1 MRTMGL
7 DVGERTIGVAV
18 SDALGWTA
26 QGLEVIRR
34 GSWEEDLKRLREIS
48 EQYDVSAIVVGYPKN
63 MNGTIGPRAE
73 AAAAFA
79 KRLEAGLGLPVKLWD
94 ERLTTMEAER
104 LLLAADVSRG
114 KRRKV
119 IDKMAAVLILQSYLQ
134 AHPASGSDRNW

>member
-1 MRTMGL
+1 MRILGL

-18 SDALGWTA
+18 SDALGMTA

-34 GSWEEDLKRLREIS
+34 RTWEEDVKRLREIS
-48 EQYDVSAIVVGYPKN
+48 EQYDVSTIVVGFPKN
-63 MNGTIGPRAE
+63 MNGTIGPQAQ

-79 KRLEAGLGLPVKLWD
+79 ERLAAELGLPVKLWD

-104 LLLAADVSRG
+104 LLLAADVSRS

-134 AHPASGSDRNW
+134 AHPLSSMDRNW